1 MAGADR
7 VADNRAPLD
16 WLSFLLAD
24 VKDGI
29 GPFLAVFLTGARHT
43 MPYIGT
49 LATAPPSAG

>member
-1 MAGADR
+1 MTYSAERA
-7 VADNRAPLD
+7 NRAPLD
-16 WLSFLLAD
+16 WLNALLAD
-24 VKDGI
+24 AQGGV